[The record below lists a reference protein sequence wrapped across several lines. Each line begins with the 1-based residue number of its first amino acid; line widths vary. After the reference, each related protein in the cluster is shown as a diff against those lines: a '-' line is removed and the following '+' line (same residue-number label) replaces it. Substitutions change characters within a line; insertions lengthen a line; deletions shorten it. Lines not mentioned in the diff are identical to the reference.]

1 MKYFWS
7 VPKNDNVI
15 LTEILHFFV
24 LPTTKSIRL
33 NGEVNKMLIKYNL
46 YLPGFGL
53 PGTGPDGSCIIF
65 KLSSGE
71 KGLEVYKCF
80 CGTST

>member
-1 MKYFWS
+1 M
-7 VPKNDNVI
+7 P
-15 LTEILHFFV
+15 
-24 LPTTKSIRL
+24 
-33 NGEVNKMLIKYNL
+33 IKYNL